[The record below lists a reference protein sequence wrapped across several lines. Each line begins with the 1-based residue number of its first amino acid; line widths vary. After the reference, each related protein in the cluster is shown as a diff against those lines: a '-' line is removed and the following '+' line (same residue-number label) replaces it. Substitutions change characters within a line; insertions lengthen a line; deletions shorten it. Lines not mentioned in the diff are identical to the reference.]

1 MVRIEAVTAEEY
13 VQAYAVVAWHIGRVI
28 DFPCDMSCKNP
39 TRPCYAS
46 YDEEAFCKPRFELF
60 PWREFLKEHPD
71 KVAQIMEELKVRPV
85 APGPATGTAS
95 EPAPGI
101 APETASQ
108 PASEPPSGILRTFF
122 NDFLAHN
129 AFIPGAK
136 NDFLLKLGR
145 IARYKGVSESE
156 LRQLEE
162 LAVERLSDAGCPP
175 EDIIPKMDAGYRYV
189 DQMKL
194 SDYQRNNTNN
204 WGHKDQGSSL
214 CFSGPMGEDEKAEEE
229 RLEADKLHRDAPCFP
244 KSVYDALPDLLVSGL
259 KAARNSREKDRLL
272 LGMLAN
278 LSGCLP
284 GVWMNYADMCYTP
297 HFYAMSLAGA
307 GRGKGIVTLGSI
319 LPDAVQRY
327 LEDKNKTLQSEY
339 DKKQLAWA
347 LEERLAIQ
355 EKRVPDIDKRPE
367 PPVKRMLKI
376 SPNISKSQL
385 IMALEEA
392 GTQGVVINASELDML
407 TNAMKQD
414 CGKHDDVLRAAFHHE
429 ETSSYYKTDKRMVV
443 AHAPHLALCLTGTP
457 SQLHRFIS
465 SLENG
470 MYSRMAFY
478 IGEGQWEWISAAPM
492 EGGTDHVKLFRKL
505 SEEVLRMF
513 IFLSDSP
520 TEVCFTPE
528 QWEEHTQRFSN
539 VLQEVV
545 SEDDDSHGAIVLRHG
560 LIATRIAMVLTAL
573 RKCEPMWNVQ
583 QCRCTDED
591 FHVAMD
597 IVKVLLEH
605 SLLLSTTVSAVESG
619 KEVKPM
625 KKFYRICSVLA
636 QLPEYFTYTQL
647 SEVAKEHGIPVS
659 SLKRYLVR
667 LIEMRIIEKEGRMY
681 HKLCKSW
688 PGNS

>member
-1 MVRIEAVTAEEY
+1 M
-13 VQAYAVVAWHIGRVI
+13 
-28 DFPCDMSCKNP
+28 
-39 TRPCYAS
+39 
-46 YDEEAFCKPRFELF
+46 
-60 PWREFLKEHPD
+60 
-71 KVAQIMEELKVRPV
+71 
-85 APGPATGTAS
+85 
-95 EPAPGI
+95 
-101 APETASQ
+101 
-108 PASEPPSGILRTFF
+108 
-122 NDFLAHN
+122 
-129 AFIPGAK
+129 
-136 NDFLLKLGR
+136 
-145 IARYKGVSESE
+145 
-156 LRQLEE
+156 
-162 LAVERLSDAGCPP
+162 
-175 EDIIPKMDAGYRYV
+175 
-189 DQMKL
+189 
-194 SDYQRNNTNN
+194 
-204 WGHKDQGSSL
+204 
-214 CFSGPMGEDEKAEEE
+214 
-229 RLEADKLHRDAPCFP
+229 
-244 KSVYDALPDLLVSGL
+244 

-625 KKFYRICSVLA
+625 KKFYRIRSVLA